1 MYTSEVEKYL
11 KNLNINKSPGSDQLS
26 PGILKECALELSTY
40 RFVIYLT
47 SRFNLVRYPATGK
60 LHILFQF
67 VKRDH
72 DTERKTIAKSR

>member
-11 KNLNINKSPGSDQLS
+11 KNLNINKPPGSDQLS

-47 SRFNLVRYPATGK
+47 SRFNL
-60 LHILFQF
+60 FQF
-67 VKRDH
+67 MKRDH